1 MEYVLLTGY
10 ILSAILAYGVLVHYD
25 LHMFQLNS
33 YKHREY
39 LMWLRQNSG
48 SRLGRVLGLVLSAV
62 CLFFYGTVTLA
73 AALFLNILTIYG
85 NRPKKAK
92 KPLVMTKRVK
102 RLSVTIGLL
111 MAVFLGAEA
120 VFYIKEGLEPGR
132 RLLFLVPVFL
142 CLTPFLVLLSDLLNR
157 PYEKHINRGFIKEA
171 EKILEGMPDLK
182 VIGITGSY
190 GKTSVKYF
198 LNKILSGKYQVLMT
212 PGNYNTTLG
221 VVITV
226 RENLRAVHEVFLC
239 EMGAKNTGDIKEICD
254 LVKPDYGVI
263 TSIGPQHLESFLT
276 IENVVKTKFE
286 LADAVPSEGKV
297 FLNYDNE
304 WIVKHPLDKSVVS
317 YGIENQDSIF
327 RPFDI
332 SVSSKGS
339 LFKMKLLDGKIYEF
353 STKLIGRH
361 NVLNIAGAIAV
372 ACELEVPPEVI
383 LAQVRKLEP
392 VEHRLQLL
400 NHPQGVVIDD
410 AYNSNPSGARAALD
424 TLKEFEGVRILVTP
438 GMIELGEKQYECNK
452 EFGRQAA
459 GAADYIILVG
469 EKQTKPI
476 QDGVREA
483 RFSEEKLFVV
493 SDLQEGM
500 NRVNLIKAEGRQKII
515 LLENDLPD
523 NY

>member
-1 MEYVLLTGY
+1 MDYVLLTGY
-10 ILSAILAYGVLVHYD
+10 LVSAVFVYAVLVRYD

-33 YKHREY
+33 YKHKEY
-39 LMWLRQNSG
+39 SMWLKQNTG
-48 SRLGRVLGLVLSAV
+48 SRVGRILGLLISAF
-62 CLFFYGTVTLA
+62 CLFFYGRLTTA
-73 AALFLNILTIYG
+73 AAIILNLITIFG
-85 NRPKKAK
+85 NRPRKAK
-92 KPLVMTKRVK
+92 KPLVFTNRVK
-102 RLSVTIGLL
+102 RLSVTMGILL
-111 MAVFLGAEA
+111 AVFLGVELFF
-120 VFYIKEGLEPGR
+120 FYFGR
-132 RLLFLVPVFL
+132 FQTAPRFTCLIPLFL
-142 CLTPFLVLLSDLLNR
+142 CLTPFLLLLSDYLNQ
-157 PYEKHINRGFIKEA
+157 PYEEHINRGFIEEA
-171 EKILEGMPDLK
+171 KKILEGMPDLK

-226 RENLRAVHEVFLC
+226 REQLRAVHEVFIC
-239 EMGAKNTGDIKEICD
+239 EMGAKNVGDIKEICD
-254 LVKPDYGVI
+254 LVQPDYGVI
-263 TSIGPQHLESFLT
+263 TSVGPQHLESFLT

-286 LADAVPSEGKV
+286 LADAVPSSGKV

-304 WIVKHPLDKSVVS
+304 YIAKHSLDKQIIT
-317 YGIENQDSIF
+317 YGIENQESQY

-339 LFKMKLLDGKIYEF
+339 LFKMKLSDGNVYEF
-353 STKLIGRH
+353 STKLIGMH
-361 NVLNIAGAIAV
+361 NVLNIAGAVAV
-372 ACELEVPPEVI
+372 ACELEVPPKVI
-383 LAQVRKLEP
+383 LMQVKRLEP

-400 NHPQGVVIDD
+400 KHPQGVIIDD
-410 AYNSNPSGARAALD
+410 AYNSNPSGAKAALD
-424 TLKEFEGVRILVTP
+424 TLKEFEGVKILVTP

-459 GAADYIILVG
+459 EVSDYIILVG
-469 EKQTKPI
+469 IKQTKPI

-483 RFSEEKLFVV
+483 GFLKDNLFVV
-493 SDLQEGM
+493 SDLQEAM
-500 NRVNLIKAEGRQKII
+500 NRVNLIKAEGKQKII